1 MENLASILK
10 ESIMELV
17 DNINNNPELVSRLGN
32 LVAKSGFEWSFM
44 EAIICG
50 LKEEWLMDKAIL
62 VIVDTWNKLANKK
75 DKLCYYIVGHLPDY
89 GFDGQSM
96 YKIDHPLKMLKHI
109 DLKKDLESVKADELK
124 RREIDKVFQ
133 VQLQRR
139 KNLRTNKC
147 KRSAKANDENWQ
159 SEETFIYKASA
170 TDAESTKQI
179 RLNLLSNDLILHFLQ
194 PNTKPDAI
202 IKLFTGKKIKPN
214 NKIVW
219 RGTEQEL
226 VYLFRNLNKKRL
238 INIPK
243 DGNDKTI
250 GLWNIVASHFC
261 IATEL
266 KNGKTRPVP
275 ISPKSLQSNSQK
287 ITDTDIIQKL
297 DAIISFFDPDLNEKI
312 QTWLS
317 AAGPDRTST
326 YFKELAVKDFIAGR
340 DKDPNNL
347 RGTAEPTD

>member
-17 DNINNNPELVSRLGN
+17 DNINKSPELVTRLGN

-44 EAIICG
+44 KAIICG
-50 LKEEWLMDKAIL
+50 LKEVWLMDKAIQ
-62 VIVDTWNKLANKK
+62 VMVDTWHEYLNKK
-75 DKLCYYIVGHLPDY
+75 DNRCLQSAGNYSYYNGDQY
-89 GFDGQSM
+89 GIYEVKKSIPISKYF
-96 YKIDHPLKMLKHI
+96 
-109 DLKKDLESVKADELK
+109 DLKRDLESVKADELK
-124 RREIDKVFQ
+124 RREVDKTFL
-133 VQLQRR
+133 VQLQRGR
-139 KNLRTNKC
+139 NLRINKC
-147 KRSAKANDENWQ
+147 KRSSKTNDDNWLT
-159 SEETFIYKASA
+159 EETFTYSAST
-170 TDAESTKQI
+170 TDADSTKQI
-179 RLNLLSNDLILHFLQ
+179 RLNLLSKELILHFLQ
-194 PNTKPDAI
+194 SNTEQGVV
-202 IKLFTGKKIKPN
+202 IKLFTGKKIKQK

-226 VYLFRNLNKKRL
+226 VYLFRNLNKKKR
-238 INIPK
+238 IIIPK
-243 DGNDKTI
+243 DSNNNTV
-250 GLWNIVASHFC
+250 GLWNVVASHFS

-297 DAIISFFDPDLNEKI
+297 DAIISFFDPNLNKKI

-317 AAGPDRTST
+317 AAGPDRAST
-326 YFKELAVKDFIAGR
+326 YFEELAVKDFIAGR

>member
-17 DNINNNPELVSRLGN
+17 DNINNNPELVSGLGN

-44 EAIICG
+44 EAIIRG
-50 LKEEWLMDKAIL
+50 LKEEWLMDKAII
-62 VIVDTWNKLANKK
+62 VIVDTWNKLADKK
-75 DKLCYYIVGHLPDY
+75 DGRCYHVVGHIPDY
-89 GFDGQSM
+89 SFDRQSIHITD
-96 YKIDHPLKMLKHI
+96 YPLKMLKHI
-109 DLKKDLESVKADELK
+109 DLKKDLESVKADEVK
-124 RREIDKVFQ
+124 RREIDKAFQ
-133 VQLQRR
+133 IQLQRR

-147 KRSAKANDENWQ
+147 KRSARTNDDSWLT
-159 SEETFIYKASA
+159 EESFTYRASS
-170 TDAESTKQI
+170 TDADSTKQI
-179 RLNLLSNDLILHFLQ
+179 RLNLLSNELILHFLQ
-194 PNTKPDAI
+194 SNTKQGVV

-243 DGNDKTI
+243 DGDNKTI
-250 GLWNIVASHFC
+250 GLWNVVASHFS
-261 IATEL
+261 IATKL

-317 AAGPDRTST
+317 AADSDRAST

-347 RGTAEPTD
+347 RGIAEPTD